1 MREDTRE
8 RLLEELMG
16 PNPRGVLHRLSSN
29 AMDALLARRSY
40 DPLGLQDSDLS
51 SEGSDEHSYFD
62 SASLNGSGAMMAYDN
77 PYVPSEHD
85 IRNDVA
91 RT

>member
-16 PNPRGVLHRLSSN
+16 PNPRGVLHRLSNN
-29 AMDALLARRSY
+29 AMEALLAGTSY
-40 DPLGLQDSDLS
+40 DPLGLQSSDSDVS

-62 SASLNGSGAMMAYDN
+62 SASANGSGLHAQN
-77 PYVPSEHD
+77 GV
-85 IRNDVA
+85 
-91 RT
+91 